1 MNAEHLARWGRS
13 LTAGSDRLQRFVNA
27 RDRVVVCIGG
37 AIGLGFSLLAGTAWV
52 WASISI
58 VLLPVFLVLAYV
70 QRRRLTWG
78 SAGALVMAPFLNQ
91 FMFVSMEIYAA
102 IILTALVG
110 LFLPPLLRLA
120 GWGLLALANRGDVT
134 P

>member
-13 LTAGSDRLQRFVNA
+13 LIGGSERLQRFVNA

-37 AIGLGFSLLAGTAWV
+37 AIGLGFSLLAGTAWI
-52 WASISI
+52 WASVSMI
-58 VLLPVFLVLAYV
+58 VLPFFLVMAHL
-70 QRRRLTWG
+70 QRRRMTWG

-91 FMFVSMEIYAA
+91 FLFVSVEIYAA
-102 IILTALVG
+102 IILAALVSI
-110 LFLPPLLRLA
+110 FLPPLLRLA
-120 GWGLLALANRGDVT
+120 GWGLLALANLGDVA

>member
-1 MNAEHLARWGRS
+1 MNAEQLARWGRS
-13 LTAGSDRLQRFVNA
+13 LTAGSERLQCFVNA

-37 AIGLGFSLLAGTAWV
+37 AIGSGFSLLAGTAWF
-52 WASISI
+52 WASISMI
-58 VLLPVFLVLAYV
+58 VLPVFLVMARL
-70 QRRRLTWG
+70 QRRRMTG
-78 SAGALVMAPFLNQ
+78 GGAGALVMAPFLNQ
-91 FMFVSMEIYAA
+91 FMFVSLEIYAA

-120 GWGLLALANRGDVT
+120 GWGLIALANLGDVT